1 MSTVE
6 RAVPC
11 GHEVFDT
18 AQAGGAD
25 PYDSESTVRSW
36 GSGVTGL

>member
-1 MSTVE
+1 MCEPTKSFHD
-6 RAVPC
+6 
-11 GHEVFDT
+11 HEVFDT